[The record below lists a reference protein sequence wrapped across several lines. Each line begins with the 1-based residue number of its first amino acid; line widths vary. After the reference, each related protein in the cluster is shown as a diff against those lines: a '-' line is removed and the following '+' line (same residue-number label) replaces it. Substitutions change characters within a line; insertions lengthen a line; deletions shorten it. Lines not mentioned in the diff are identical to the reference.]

1 MKRQTLS
8 IVWCAAALAAAG
20 EARAQDTPRV
30 GITMGYPSAV
40 GVIWQVAD
48 RVALRPD
55 FTWAKV
61 STDSSASDPIILGS
75 NGNTSSSDSWQT
87 GFGLSALFFLSGTD
101 ALRTY
106 VSPRFSYTQSN
117 VSTNVGG
124 SPLASGSDIWSYV
137 TSGSF
142 GAQYTVAR
150 HFGVFGEV
158 GLSYSSATTRTS
170 TVETVTTSIGISPG
184 GATVRTTTFTV
195 RSDLH
200 THTLG
205 TRSGAGVIF
214 YF

>member
-1 MKRQTLS
+1 MKRQALS
-8 IVWCAAALAAAG
+8 IVLCAAALAAAAG
-20 EARAQDTPRV
+20 EARAQETPRV
-30 GITMGYPSAV
+30 GVTMGYPSAV

-61 STDSSASDPIILGS
+61 STDSSSSDPVLLGP
-75 NGNTSSSDSWQT
+75 NGSASSDTWQT
-87 GFGLSALFFLSGTD
+87 GFGLSALFFLSRTE
-101 ALRTY
+101 AFRTY
-106 VSPRFSYTQSN
+106 VSPRFSYTQSS
-117 VSTNVGG
+117 VSQNVGG
-124 SPLASGSDIWSYV
+124 SPLASGSDLWSYV

-150 HFGVFGEV
+150 HFGIFGEV

-170 TVETVTTSIGISPG
+170 TVETVTTSVGGGPG
-184 GATVRTTTFTV
+184 GVTTRTTTFTL

-205 TRSGAGVIF
+205 TRSGVGVIF